1 MKYHLCLS
9 LSGALRW
16 PKKMFDRSFKDC
28 IRDDDG
34 SVMSTAA
41 AREKFQILLSK
52 GVNLIPCD
60 KCDNFD
66 EKEKGCMGHPE
77 PNDAPKVGAPV

>member
-1 MKYHLCLS
+1 MRYHLCLS
-9 LSGALRW
+9 LSGALGW

-28 IRDDDG
+28 IKDDDG
-34 SVMSTAA
+34 KVMSTAA

-52 GVNLIPCD
+52 GINLIPYD

-77 PNDAPKVGAPV
+77 AADVQADVAPV